1 MKIGIPREVKIEE
14 NRVSCP
20 PGGVRML
27 LQGGH
32 QVFVQQGAGIGS
44 GFSDDDYVQ
53 AGAILVPAAADA
65 WSSDMVLKVKEPTP
79 SEYPYLRPGLI
90 LFTYLHLAA
99 SRELTQALLDNKVT
113 AIAYE
118 TIEVGRRLPLLE
130 PMSEVAG
137 RMSVLVGAHFL
148 SKAQGGKGVLLV
160 GVPGVLPGNVL
171 VLGGGTAGVNAARAA
186 AEMGAEATILEI
198 DIEKMRL
205 IDLMMHGNVRTLYSN
220 EQHLLEM
227 LPATDLLIGAVLVPG
242 ARAPKLI
249 RREMLRLMKPGSV
262 FVDISIDQGGC
273 AETSRVTTHADP
285 VYEEEGILHYCVGN
299 MPGAYARTA
308 AQALT
313 NATLPY
319 AVAIANRA
327 VDGAMRS
334 MPDLRLGLN
343 TYDGCVTHHAVA
355 EAHGLEYCKNP
366 FEG

>member
-1 MKIGIPREVKIEE
+1 MRIGVPKEVKVAE

-44 GFSDDDYVQ
+44 GFSDDDYLQ
-53 AGAILVPAAADA
+53 AGAVMVPIAADA
-65 WSSDMVLKVKEPTP
+65 WGCDMVLKVKEPVP
-79 SEYPYLRPGLI
+79 AEYPFLHRGLL

-99 SRELTQALLDNKVT
+99 SRELTQTLLDARVT
-113 AIAYE
+113 GIAYE

-137 RMSVLVGAHFL
+137 RMSVLVGAHYL

-160 GVPGVLPGNVL
+160 GVPGVLPGNVT
-171 VLGGGTAGVNAARAA
+171 VLGGGTAGVNAARTAA
-186 AEMGAEATILEI
+186 NMGAEVTILEI
-198 DIEKMRL
+198 DIEKMRF
-205 IDLMMHGNVRTLYSN
+205 IDLTMHGSVRTLFSN
-220 EQHLLEM
+220 EQHLLER
-227 LPATDLLIGAVLVPG
+227 LPDTDLLIGAVLVPG
-242 ARAPKLI
+242 ARAPRLI
-249 RREMLRLMKPGSV
+249 KREMLRLMKPGSV

-273 AETSRVTTHADP
+273 ADTSRVTTHADP
-285 VYEEEGILHYCVGN
+285 VYEEEGIIHYCVGN

-319 AVAIANRA
+319 AVAIANRGVEA
-327 VDGAMRS
+327 AMRA

-343 TYDGCVTHHAVA
+343 TYDGCVTHPAVA
-355 EAHGLEYCKNP
+355 EAHGMEYCPNP
-366 FEG
+366 FA